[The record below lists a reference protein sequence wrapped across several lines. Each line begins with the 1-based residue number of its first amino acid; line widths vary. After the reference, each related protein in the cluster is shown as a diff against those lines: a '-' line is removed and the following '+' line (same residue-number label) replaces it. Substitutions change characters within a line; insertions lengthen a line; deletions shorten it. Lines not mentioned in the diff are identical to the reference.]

1 MRAPGMFGVGR
12 ASGLQGDL
20 AAAETRGGRR
30 ERRRVVKKGGI
41 AVVVFN
47 LSGVSMGQ
55 EGLNDVKSD
64 STYTL

>member
-1 MRAPGMFGVGR
+1 
-12 ASGLQGDL
+12 LQGDL

-47 LSGVSMGQ
+47 LSGVSMGK